1 MTQDNSITYTCPDK
15 KRKHS
20 EEPST
25 DEEKR
30 SPFERDRARIIH
42 SAAFR
47 RLQGKTQVFTAG
59 EGDFFRTRLTHSLE
73 VAQIAKGV
81 ALRLGADTDLVE
93 AISLAHD
100 IGHPPFGHS
109 GEVELN
115 RLMKRYGG
123 FEANAQNIR
132 ILTKLESKSDQYEG
146 LNLTRATIDGQ
157 LKYKKFFDRTVERTQ
172 EKFLYE
178 DDKDTVDWASKDA
191 RTTVIGLD
199 PGNAWKSFEC
209 EIMDWADDIAYAVH
223 DLEDSLHAKYI
234 DKSTFHDS
242 AEDPRIR
249 QVAKEVAK
257 EYIAIEVDVTT
268 TYRDLRKL
276 IYDLLNNGAT
286 DSVFKGDE
294 GYHRQLKAN
303 RKQMTRCLIDRYVR
317 AAKISQRKAVPPGA
331 ISQRYYY
338 KICVRDQE
346 RVELR
351 LLYGLIK
358 QFVFESPQVKTL
370 EAKGTHIIGCL
381 FLKLMSGDNAKELLP
396 EDWKEHLNEVS
407 TIEDKARVVC
417 DYIAGMTDDYA
428 QKTYSRLFLPDRGS
442 IYELM

>member
-1 MTQDNSITYTCPDK
+1 MKQVDQVVYTPHDK
-15 KRKHS
+15 ERGRK
-20 EEPST
+20 EPSP
-25 DEEKR
+25 DEVR

-47 RLQGKTQVFTAG
+47 RLQGKTQLFTAG

-73 VAQIAKGV
+73 VAQIAKGL
-81 ALRLGADTDLVE
+81 ALGLGADTDLVE

-109 GEVELN
+109 GEQELN
-115 RLMKRYGG
+115 RLMKLYGG

-132 ILTKLESKSDQYEG
+132 ILTKLESKSDLYKG
-146 LNLTRATIDGQ
+146 LNLTRATVDGQ
-157 LKYKKFFDRTVERTQ
+157 LKYKKFFDRTEEGTQ

-178 DDKDTVDWASKDA
+178 DDKVTVDWATDKASA
-191 RTTVIGLD
+191 EAGGLEKK
-199 PGNAWKSFEC
+199 WKSFEC

-242 AEDPRIR
+242 AEDPRIW
-249 QVAKEVAK
+249 QVEKEVAK
-257 EYIAIEVDVTT
+257 EYIASEVDVTT

-276 IYDLLNNGAT
+276 VYDLLNNGAS
-286 DSVFKGDE
+286 DFVFKDDK

-303 RKQMTRCLIDRYVR
+303 RKQLTRCLIDRYVK
-317 AAKISQRKAVPPGA
+317 AAKRSQRKTVPPRA
-331 ISQRYYY
+331 ISHRYFY
-338 KICVRDQE
+338 KVCVPVKKE
-346 RVELR
+346 VEVC
-351 LLYGLIK
+351 LLKGLIK
-358 QFVFESPQVKTL
+358 KFVYQSPQVKTL
-370 EAKGTHIIGCL
+370 EAKGNHIIRCL

-407 TIEDKARVVC
+407 TIEGRARVVC

-428 QKTYSRLFLPDRGS
+428 QKTYSRFFLPDRGS